1 MIETNRIPMFIVFAV
16 LFTLLA
22 VSNLLKPF
30 QIGGEQTGFVLF
42 GQRLSGTANT
52 IAGPL
57 FGLYLLIYAYGI
69 WKKKRFAI
77 PMSHAYALYVVLNLL
92 LFMGKNTSPPGVRYV
107 IFGIVYSAVAVGV
120 SVGAA
125 YFLTSRKAELS

>member
-1 MIETNRIPMFIVFAV
+1 MPETNRSPMFTVFAV
-16 LFTLLA
+16 LFALLA

-30 QIGGEQTGFVLF
+30 QIGGEDTGFVLF
-42 GQRLSGTANT
+42 GRRLSGTANT

-69 WKKKRFAI
+69 WQKKCFAI
-77 PMSHAYALYVVLNLL
+77 PMSHAYALYVVLNLV
-92 LFMGKNTSPPGVRYV
+92 LFMANSTRPPGVRYV
-107 IFGIVYSAVAVGV
+107 IFGVVYSAIALGV

>member
-1 MIETNRIPMFIVFAV
+1 MTEERQSQLFTVFAV
-16 LFTLLA
+16 LFALLA

-30 QIGGEQTGFVLF
+30 QIGGEETGFVLF
-42 GQRLSGTANT
+42 GRRLSGTANT

-77 PMSHAYALYVVLNLL
+77 PMSHAYALYVVLNLV
-92 LFMGKNTSPPGVRYV
+92 LFMANNTRPPGIGYV
-107 IFGIVYSAVAVGV
+107 LFGVVYSAIALGV

-125 YFLTSRKAELS
+125 YLLT